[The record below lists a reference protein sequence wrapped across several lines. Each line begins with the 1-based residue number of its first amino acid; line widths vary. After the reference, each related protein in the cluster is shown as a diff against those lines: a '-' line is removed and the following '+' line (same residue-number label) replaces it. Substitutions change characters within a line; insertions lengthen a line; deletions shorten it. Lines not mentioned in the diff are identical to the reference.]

1 MTKSRALVVEDTPE
15 FVLFARKL
23 LEREGFSVVIAETGE
38 RGVALAK
45 SEEPE
50 LVLLDITL
58 PGIDG
63 FEVCR
68 RIRAFSDA
76 YIIMVSARVE
86 EIDKV
91 VGLTMG
97 ADDYVTKPFSTRELS
112 ARIAA
117 MRRRPR
123 GAAAPTQRVFGD
135 LAIDPSAREVR
146 VVGEIVELTRIEFD
160 LLDQLTREPRRAFSR
175 ADLLRGVWGGEWLEQ
190 SHLIDV
196 HMANLRRKLGESAAE
211 QRTIRTVRGVGYRF
225 DPPQN

>member
-1 MTKSRALVVEDTPE
+1 MTKPKALVVEDTPE

-23 LEREGFSVVIAETGE
+23 LEREGFSVVVAEEGE
-38 RGVALAK
+38 RGVALAQA
-45 SEEPE
+45 ENPE

-97 ADDYVTKPFSTRELS
+97 ADDYVTKPFSSRELS
-112 ARIAA
+112 ARIGA

-123 GAAAPTQRVFGD
+123 GTTAASHLRVFGA
-135 LAIDPSAREVR
+135 LSIDPTAREVTLN
-146 VVGEIVELTRIEFD
+146 GEIADLTRIEFE
-160 LLDQLTREPRRAFSR
+160 LLDLMTREPRRAFSR
-175 ADLLRGVWGGEWLEQ
+175 SDLLRKVWGGDWLEQ

-196 HMANLRRKLGESAAE
+196 HVANLRRKLGESASE
-211 QRTIRTVRGVGYRF
+211 QRMIRTVRGVGYRF
-225 DPPQN
+225 DPP

>member
-1 MTKSRALVVEDTPE
+1 MTNARALVIEDTPE
-15 FVLFARKL
+15 FVVFAHTL
-23 LEREGFSVVIAETGE
+23 LEREGFTVFVAEEGE
-38 RGVALAK
+38 RGVALAQTHN
-45 SEEPE
+45 PE
-50 LVLLDITL
+50 LVILDITL

-68 RIRAFSDA
+68 QIRAFSDA

-91 VGLTMG
+91 LGLTMG
-97 ADDYVTKPFSTRELS
+97 ADDYVTKPFSSRELS

-123 GAAAPTQRVFGD
+123 GNSVSNGRTFGA
-135 LAIDPSAREVR
+135 LTIDPSAREVR
-146 VVGEIVELTRIEFD
+146 VAGEVTELTRIEFE

-175 ADLLRGVWGGEWLEQ
+175 ADLLRHVWGGEWLEQ
-190 SHLIDV
+190 SHLVDV

-211 QRTIRTVRGVGYRF
+211 QRLIKTVRGVGYRF
-225 DPPQN
+225 DPPQ